1 MSDLAAELVIFRT
14 ELPMRSFE
22 HAAATRKTAEA
33 IVVRLRTRSGR
44 VGWGEALPRSYVTG
58 ETLDSVAE
66 DIERIFWPALRECRS
81 EGDLHQ
87 TVMHLPSI
95 ESDRVVTSA
104 RAAVE
109 LAAIAAFDIPWYRQC
124 ASRARPATPPPVSG
138 VLGSRDPRKTSRLL
152 RRMRLYGLRHF
163 KLKLGFD
170 DETDQANLRVV
181 HRQLRRSLAAG
192 VCSLRV
198 DVNNAW
204 KYKEVPE
211 RIKDLKPHSVCA
223 VEQPC
228 NVRPPQMVELAYQCS
243 LPLIADE
250 SCLTESDARVLFG
263 AEGRVW
269 LNLRLAKN
277 GGLGPVSRMAA
288 LAAAERAPF
297 VLGCLVGES
306 GILSVAQRAF
316 LAAGATP
323 WAIEGNYGTWL
334 LRDDLMVPSPR
345 FGYRGRLRLPRPGHF
360 ARPLRT
366 DKLSRYSRQLTRL
379 E

>member
-1 MSDLAAELVIFRT
+1 MSDLPAELVIFQT
-14 ELPMRSFE
+14 ELPMRAFE
-22 HAAATRKTAEA
+22 HAAATRKTSQA
-33 IVVRLRTRSGR
+33 IIVRLRTRSGR
-44 VGWGEALPRSYVTG
+44 VGWGEALPRAYVTG
-58 ETLDSVAE
+58 ETLETVVE
-66 DIERIFWPALRECRS
+66 DFERIFGPALRECRC

-87 TVMHLPSI
+87 TVMHLPCVDD
-95 ESDRVVTSA
+95 DRVVTAA
-104 RAAVE
+104 RGAVE
-109 LAAIAAFDIPWYRQC
+109 LAAIAAFGIPWYREC
-124 ASRARPATPPPVSG
+124 ADRTRSPMPQISG
-138 VLGSRDPRKTSRLL
+138 VLGSRDPDKTSRLL

-170 DETDQANLRVV
+170 DETDEANLRAA

-198 DVNNAW
+198 DVNSAW

-211 RIKDLKPHSVCA
+211 RIEHFRAYGVSA

-228 NVRPPQMVELAYQCS
+228 DVRPHQLVDLAYRCR

-250 SCLTESDARVLFG
+250 SCLTEQDARVLFG

-269 LNLRLAKN
+269 PTLRLGKN
-277 GGLGPVSRMAA
+277 GGLGPVSRMARG
-288 LAAAERAPF
+288 AAAERVPF

-323 WAIEGNYGTWL
+323 WAVEGNYGTWL

-345 FGYRGRLRLPRPGHF
+345 FGYRGRLRLPRPGQF
-360 ARPLRT
+360 ARPLRS
-366 DKLSRYSRQLTRL
+366 DRLSRYCRQIARL
-379 E
+379 G

>member
-1 MSDLAAELVIFRT
+1 MSDLPAELDIFRT
-14 ELPMRSFE
+14 ELPMRAFE
-22 HAAATRKTAEA
+22 HAAATRKTSEA
-33 IVVRLRTRSGR
+33 IIVRLRTRSGR
-44 VGWGEALPRSYVTG
+44 VGWGEALPRAYVTG
-58 ETLDSVAE
+58 ETLETVVE

-87 TVMHLPSI
+87 AVMRLPCI
-95 ESDRVVTSA
+95 DGDRVIAAA
-104 RAAVE
+104 RGAVE
-109 LAAIAAFDIPWYRQC
+109 LAAITAFGIPWYREC
-124 ASRARPATPPPVSG
+124 ADRARSAAPRISG
-138 VLGSRDPRKTSRLL
+138 VLGSRDPAKTSRLL

-170 DETDQANLRVV
+170 DGTDQANLRAV
-181 HRQLRRSLAAG
+181 HRQLHRSLAAR

-198 DVNNAW
+198 DVNSAW
-204 KYKEVPE
+204 KYKEVTE
-211 RIKDLKPHSVCA
+211 RIEDLTAYDVCA

-228 NVRPPQMVELAYQCS
+228 DVRPHQMVDLAYRCR

-250 SCLTESDARVLFG
+250 SCLTEQDVRVLFG

-269 LNLRLAKN
+269 PNLRLAKN
-277 GGLGPVSRMAA
+277 GGLGPVSRMARQ
-288 LAAAERAPF
+288 AAVERVPF

-323 WAIEGNYGTWL
+323 WAVEGNYGIWL

-345 FGYRGRLRLPRPGHF
+345 FGYRGRLRLPRPGQF
-360 ARPLRT
+360 ARPLRS
-366 DKLSRYSRQLTRL
+366 DKLSRYARQIGRL
-379 E
+379 G